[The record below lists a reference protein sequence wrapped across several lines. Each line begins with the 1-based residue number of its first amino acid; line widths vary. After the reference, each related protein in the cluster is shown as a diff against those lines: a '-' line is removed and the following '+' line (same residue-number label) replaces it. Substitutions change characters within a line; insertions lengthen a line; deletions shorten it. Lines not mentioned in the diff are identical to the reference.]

1 MPINV
6 DLSETQN
13 PDKVGEFVRVAP
25 GPCHLMVL
33 EAKENGGK
41 HGEHVIKCEVL
52 MHSDPTQVGLVHIE
66 NFPADAAMAWKLLGF
81 CYATKIADRNE
92 MKSRKDQGLDVVPIE
107 LQDAVG
113 RQFFATISVT
123 EKNSNKP
130 GGGTVAFHNLE
141 KMLAI
146 DNPDAKN
153 FPRNVG
159 MLADAM
165 KGLPTTPAGNAGTT
179 QQPTQSA
186 APAANP
192 FAALT

>member
-13 PDKVGEFVRVAP
+13 PDKVGEFVKVAP

-41 HGEHVIKCEVL
+41 NGEHVIKCEVL
-52 MHSDPTQVGLVHIE
+52 MHSDTSQVGLTHLE
-66 NFPADAAMAWKLLGF
+66 NFPADAKMAWKLLAF
-81 CYATKIADRNE
+81 CYATKIADRAE
-92 MKSRKDQGLDVVPIE
+92 MKSRKEAGLDVVPIE

-113 RQFFATISVT
+113 RQFFGTIAVT
-123 EKNSNKP
+123 EKASNKP
-130 GGGTVAFHNLE
+130 GGGNVSFHNLE

-146 DNPDAKN
+146 DDPDAKN

-159 MLADAM
+159 MLNEALAGTSQQAAATNFSPQ
-165 KGLPTTPAGNAGTT
+165 KQVSTPAA
-179 QQPTQSA
+179 
-186 APAANP
+186 AANP